1 MLVGFDSAWTD
12 NRKNPG
18 AIAACVLEAGR
29 CVAFHPPRLA
39 TFAEAARLVADLSGD
54 ADFLLVAID
63 QPTVVPNEAGARPV
77 DRVAASLVARLRGGV
92 QPARRGG
99 TAAPMFGDS
108 APIWPF
114 LDALCAAQDP
124 LAARN
129 AASGRFVMEV
139 FPALALPALLPA
151 IWARRQAARYNPAR
165 RFVASDWRLVAEGV
179 AGLARRHHAE
189 ALADWAESAA
199 ALERPRKPDQDRLD
213 AAICLLVAL
222 AWRHG
227 PPAETLQIGDAR
239 TGLLATIA
247 SGEVRAVLVAAA
259 TRLGV
264 AVDGAVPSLP
274 QP

>member
-12 NRKNPG
+12 NQHNPG

-39 TFAEAARLVADLSGD
+39 TFAGAARLVADLSRD

-63 QPTVVPNEAGARPV
+63 QPTIVPNEAGARPV
-77 DRVAASLVARLRGGV
+77 DRVAASLTARLRGGV

-99 TAAPMFGDS
+99 TAAPMFGDA

-114 LDALCAAQDP
+114 LDTLAAAQDP

-129 AASGRFVMEV
+129 APSGRFVMEV

-165 RFVASDWRLVAEGV
+165 RFVPADWRLVAGGI
-179 AGLARRHHAE
+179 AALARRHA
-189 ALADWAESAA
+189 APLADWAESAA
-199 ALERPRKPDQDRLD
+199 ALDRPRKPDQDRLD
-213 AAICLLVAL
+213 SAICLLVAL

-227 PPAETLQIGDAR
+227 PPAETLLIGDAR

-247 SGEVRAVLVAAA
+247 SGEVRATLVAAA

-264 AVDGAVPSLP
+264 AVDGVVP